1 MRVSGKLV
9 KKMVEHAREKAEEEV
24 CGIILGK
31 NNRAL
36 MIMRAT
42 NTSENPEYTYSM
54 SVRDIIRAYDTA
66 QELAY
71 EIIGFYHSHP
81 CGSPVPSGIDIA
93 RATWDGA
100 YYVILNLKGDIKAWN
115 WQGDKKKFSEEKLI
129 IE

>member
-71 EIIGFYHSHP
+71 VIIGFYHSHP

-100 YYVILNLKGDIKAWN
+100 YYVILNLEGDIKAWN